1 MMRHEGERGVGR
13 GAAGG
18 QGIASAALR
27 GARDSRHSGL
37 TCNCVLEPHGIIDR
51 SSRSRDA
58 VQSLPGRAV
67 PTRSPTRGRCAKPGG
82 GRRGA
87 TALRGDPD
95 VRDGTL
101 GVMMAADFRAECV
114 QASIGLARFIANR
127 PCRCRRHRRVG
138 DLTTRTTSPR
148 HRPGCALT
156 PVLVTRRSRPG
167 RYPMRLSTRVLV
179 SRRRTAARS
188 MAAERSRRRNRTPSR
203 RYPSSAS
210 TATAVTRT

>member
-51 SSRSRDA
+51 SSRSRRA

-67 PTRSPTRGRCAKPGG
+67 PTRSPTRAAGRSQ
-82 GRRGA
+82 GRPSRRNGSK
-87 TALRGDPD
+87 GDSH
-95 VRDGTL
+95 VRDGPL
-101 GVMMAADFRAECV
+101 VVMMAAYCRAECV
-114 QASIGLARFIANR
+114 QASIGFARFIANR
-127 PCRCRRHRRVG
+127 PCRCRRHRRVD

-148 HRPGCALT
+148 HRPGCART
-156 PVLVTRRSRPG
+156 PVLVTRRSGPG

-179 SRRRTAARS
+179 SRRRTAAES
-188 MAAERSRRRNRTPSR
+188 TAAERSRRRNRTPSR